1 MAPRPLRR
9 RAVAAAVASAVA
21 LVALVGVPA
30 AQADRLDDGQWWRT
44 AMGVDELNRTGAGQ
58 GVTVA
63 VIDGPIDAS
72 VPELKGRVASST
84 TQCIT
89 KDGGRQSAGAKGAAA
104 DHATSMASFIVG
116 SGKGTATG
124 GRGIAGIAPK
134 ATLRHYAVLY
144 ADTTDGGRD
153 GCRLDVSG
161 LDQSG
166 KATAEAIRQAVKD
179 GAKVLSISLSVD
191 YDSELVGALLDA
203 YKAGA
208 IVVASTNNDTKNVY
222 WPGIGNGVVT
232 VTHVDEKGNLDSSA
246 LRKSPLLDFAAPG
259 SKVASGGSGSSGW
272 RSDVIADGA
281 SQATAITA
289 GGLAAVWS
297 AHPGATGNQILQA
310 ARQAVGVRAKN
321 GKFFTWFRRIGSDL
335 PVGTGKTESYGFGI
349 FSPAD
354 AVKLDVESLPDTNPM
369 VVDRGVVEPT
379 AEQIA
384 AATGAATSPSASAS
398 PSAGASSAASS
409 QASPAA
415 TTDAAGPAD
424 SAQDDD
430 GSVLPWLLAGLAA
443 LVVLAAVVLALRR
456 ATGRRS
462 GTSAASATSATNA
475 AGADGADGDA
485 QPTPDS
491 RAQDTHD
498 THDRTAATD
507 GVAATTK
514 EHSNGVDR

>member
-1 MAPRPLRR
+1 MLSRPLHLRR
-9 RAVAAAVASAVA
+9 AFAVAAASAVA
-21 LVALVGVPA
+21 SVALVGAPA
-30 AQADRLDDGQWWRT
+30 ATADTLDDGQWWRT

-63 VIDGPIDAS
+63 VIDGPIDSS
-72 VPELKGRVASST
+72 VPELRGRVAASST
-84 TQCIT
+84 ECLT
-89 KDGGRQSAGAKGAAA
+89 KTGGRQSATAKGAAA
-104 DHATSMASFIVG
+104 DHATSMASLIVG
-116 SGKGTATG
+116 SGKGTAAG

-166 KATAEAIRQAVKD
+166 RATAQAIRQAVKD
-179 GAKVLSISLSVD
+179 GARVLSISLSVT
-191 YDSELVGALLDA
+191 YDAQLVDALLDA

-208 IVVASTNNDTKNVY
+208 IVVASTNNDTTNVR

-232 VTHVDEKGNLDSSA
+232 VTHVDRNGNLDSSA

-289 GGLAAVWS
+289 GGLAAIWS
-297 AHPGATGNQILQA
+297 AHPDATGNQVLQA
-310 ARQAVGVRAKN
+310 ARQGIGMRAEA
-321 GKFFTWFRRIGSDL
+321 GTYRTWFRRLGSNL
-335 PVGTGKTESYGFGI
+335 PASTGKTESYGFGI
-349 FSPAD
+349 FAPAD

-369 VVDRGVVEPT
+369 IADKGVVAPT

-384 AATGAATSPSASAS
+384 AATAGSAGSSPTATSSSSPSASAS
-398 PSAGASSAASS
+398 PSV
-409 QASPAA
+409 
-415 TTDAAGPAD
+415 DAAGPTSGAAD
-424 SAQDDD
+424 DADAD
-430 GSVLPWLLAGLAA
+430 GGGTGLPWLAAAIAA
-443 LVVLAAVVLALRR
+443 LAVVAVLVLLLR
-456 ATGRRS
+456 RRS
-462 GTSAASATSATNA
+462 GGPRPVGS
-475 AGADGADGDA
+475 
-485 QPTPDS
+485 PDTHDMHDTH
-491 RAQDTHD
+491 DTHD

-507 GVAATTK
+507 GVAAMTK